1 MNLPKIPTLA
11 EFQNKKQHQKDLEE
25 RKLQQRKDA
34 SRDLL
39 PKMIEDV
46 IKDLDYI
53 MDDGSCYI
61 QFGDRYYDVS
71 LDFCVELLN
80 EQFKLQGADY
90 LIAKCE
96 TDYHSGFGNV
106 IVRKKTSEW

>member
-11 EFQNKKQHQKDLEE
+11 EIQNKKQLQKALEE
-25 RKLQQRKDA
+25 RKQQQRKDA

-39 PKMIEDV
+39 PKMLESV

-53 MDDGSCYI
+53 MEGGSCYI
-61 QFGDRYYDVS
+61 QFGDRFYDVD
-71 LDFCVELLN
+71 LDFCVKLLN
-80 EQFKLQGADY
+80 EQFKLQNADY

-96 TDYHSGFGNV
+96 TDYHSGYPNL
-106 IVRKKTSEW
+106 IVRKKIVE